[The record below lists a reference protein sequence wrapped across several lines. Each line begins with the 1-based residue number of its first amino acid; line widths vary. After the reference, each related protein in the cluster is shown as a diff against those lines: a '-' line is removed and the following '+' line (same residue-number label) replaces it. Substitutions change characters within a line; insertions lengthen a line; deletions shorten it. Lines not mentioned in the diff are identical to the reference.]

1 MVLLDGG
8 KSFMISSVV
17 LGLDTHGRIA
27 AVMCDMGLKTT
38 EEVVYVK
45 AHARYAG
52 ETGNSI
58 IDAAEVIYNLT
69 VLLNNV
75 TVGLTAGKQYA
86 LQPDG
91 DSGGHTHVSLQIAVM

>member
-1 MVLLDGG
+1 MTNSRTDGQNTAH
-8 KSFMISSVV
+8 SSNASRCKA
-17 LGLDTHGRIA
+17 LDTHGRIA

-38 EEVVYVK
+38 EEVLYVK
-45 AHARYAG
+45 G